1 MLPEALSSSRIA
13 QLDLYLKSRGHEHY
27 DLDPLH
33 WKDDYDAWL
42 TPQRAFRE
50 DWWRNPLFYRLVEI
64 FLAMRKKFTGVI
76 PPNK

>member
-1 MLPEALSSSRIA
+1 MLPEALSNSRIA

-42 TPQRAFRE
+42 LANTLDPVPKITTENVVSMSAFR
-50 DWWRNPLFYRLVEI
+50 
-64 FLAMRKKFTGVI
+64 MRI
-76 PPNK
+76 A